1 MNADMNIPLW
11 LKFFNIE
18 NILANDIIDINQ
30 KEYNIYNPIDYAALI
45 HIYYL
50 KKYLQGPKK
59 LIFVGMNPSF
69 DGMTQNGVSI
79 WKFKFILIY
88 IKQYNL

>member
-1 MNADMNIPLW
+1 MNIPLW
-11 LKFFNIE
+11 LKFFTIE

-50 KKYLQGPKK
+50 KKYLRGAKK
-59 LIFVGMNPSF
+59 VIFVGMNPSF

-79 WKFKFILIY
+79 
-88 IKQYNL
+88 